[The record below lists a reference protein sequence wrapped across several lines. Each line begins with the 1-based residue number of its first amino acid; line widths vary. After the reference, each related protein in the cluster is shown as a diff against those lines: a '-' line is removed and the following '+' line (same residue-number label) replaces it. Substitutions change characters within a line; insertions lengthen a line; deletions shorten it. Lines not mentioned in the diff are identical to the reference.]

1 MAPTGGESGI
11 QVLARALPVM
21 RRIVL
26 AHRRRSVLLVS
37 QKETNRLLISSLLGL
52 DARGYRD
59 RLDQSPAAL
68 TILVF
73 ANPVHA
79 RLRLFNDTSHYDSVP
94 ERSFKRELS
103 RWWSLPSRDD

>member
-21 RRIVL
+21 RCIVL
-26 AHRRRSVLLVS
+26 THRRRSVLLVS
-37 QKETNRLLISSLLGL
+37 HNGTNRLLISSLLGVV
-52 DARGYRD
+52 ACGYRD

-68 TILVF
+68 TILDF
-73 ANPVHA
+73 ANPVRA

-94 ERSFKRELS
+94 ERSFSTLR
-103 RWWSLPSRDD
+103 